1 MILCTGCRAGCCF
14 VAGFVAGKS
23 TALLSR
29 KLLIL
34 GEFYYCLYF
43 YDNESNEK
51 FKKNLKNN
59 NNRPDIGLQV
69 LRCPLL
75 DFVAVFL
82 CLAISFMEVNAY
94 AEKFRKEERETGEP
108 EESAVYRNTGIL
120 RQPDHAGSL

>member
-14 VAGFVAGKS
+14 GAGFVAGKS

-51 FKKNLKNN
+51 FRKNLKNN
-59 NNRPDIGLQV
+59 NNRPDIGLRV

-94 AEKFRKEERETGEP
+94 AK
-108 EESAVYRNTGIL
+108 
-120 RQPDHAGSL
+120 